1 MSSSGLS
8 ASMDAGRIAAAD
20 AKVVALARE
29 SRADAL
35 NVIYAAHKVRI
46 YTFLLRLLADPAGAD
61 DLTQDVFTKAYQAL
75 GSLTD
80 QHRVLPWL
88 YRIATNTAIDHMRR
102 RKRFVWLRVGLLAG
116 TREEPLMKDEHGAVP
131 ERDQLRQ
138 VLATLPVEQSAAL
151 LLHALEGYSY
161 KEIADIQGCSV
172 TAVRSR
178 IARARQK
185 FRAEYATTEG
195 RHPS

>member
-80 QHRVLPWL
+80 EHRVLPWL

-102 RKRFVWLRVGLLAG
+102 RKRFVWLRVGLLTG

-161 KEIADIQGCSV
+161 KEIAEIQGCSV

>member
-1 MSSSGLS
+1 MSTSGLS
-8 ASMDAGRIAAAD
+8 APMEAGRAAAAD

-35 NVIYAAHKVRI
+35 NVIYATHKVRI

-75 GSLTD
+75 GTLTD
-80 QHRVLPWL
+80 EHRVLPWL
-88 YRIATNTAIDHMRR
+88 YRIATNTAIDHIRR
-102 RKRFVWLRVGLLAG
+102 RKRFVWLRVGRLAG
-116 TREEPLMKDEHGAVP
+116 TRDEPLMKDDHGAIP

-138 VLATLPVEQSAAL
+138 VLSTLPVEQSAAL

-161 KEIADIQGCSV
+161 KEIADIQRCTV